1 MKSSLI
7 APQTGSRPVGW
18 KAILTRTLSGSTSLS
33 QSGIDLDK
41 LNQLVDELEA
51 ETYAA
56 GHRSRSRLRHK
67 AAGGRTMAAGKATS
81 IEGDLPKQRV
91 VVIQWD
97 SMEKIQAWRNSAAFK
112 ELLPERDKLAKF
124 RAFVVDGQQ

>member
-1 MKSSLI
+1 MKDY
-7 APQTGSRPVGW
+7 APRAQAV
-18 KAILTRTLSGSTSLS
+18 I
-33 QSGIDLDK
+33 
-41 LNQLVDELEA
+41 
-51 ETYAA
+51 
-56 GHRSRSRLRHK
+56 K

-124 RAFVVDGQQ
+124 RAFVVEGQQ

>member
-1 MKSSLI
+1 MKTHYTVALSMLAGTALGAAAI
-7 APQTGSRPVGW
+7 QGLHAQAKPPVYYIGEIEPANLEGYMKDYAPRAQAV
-18 KAILTRTLSGSTSLS
+18 I
-33 QSGIDLDK
+33 
-41 LNQLVDELEA
+41 
-51 ETYAA
+51 
-56 GHRSRSRLRHK
+56 K

-124 RAFVVDGQQ
+124 RAFVVEGQQ